1 MIGKVLLTILT
12 AKQLKR
18 NKRNLNFLC
27 FGKYRMNSDIEK
39 NMPGSQNNHY
49 SC

>member
-12 AKQLKR
+12 AKQL
-18 NKRNLNFLC
+18 KRNLNFLC